1 MTLIN
6 KKVTPRIQAGFM
18 ELLPAEQILF
28 DKIKK
33 TIAETFEE
41 FGFVPQD
48 TPIVENA
55 DVLFAQIGEDTQKEI
70 YRFTK
75 GDDDLGLRFD
85 LTVPLARYVA
95 MYSNNLS
102 FPFRR
107 YQIGK
112 VYRGERPQ
120 RGRFREFY
128 QCDIDILGN
137 GSLSIVND
145 AEVPAVIYSVFN
157 KLKLGEFVIR
167 ISNRKILSGLMESLG
182 EAEKTSETL
191 RIIDKLEKV
200 GADTVRQMLVEQG
213 IKAVDVEKILSL
225 VKLTGSNET
234 IIATLKKME
243 IENTLFDEGVT
254 ELKEVVDK
262 AISFG
267 VPKKNL
273 QIDLSIARG
282 LAYYTGTVY
291 ETIMADD
298 RIKGSVCGGGRYDN
312 LAENYTNQ
320 SFPGV
325 GVSIGLTRL
334 FSQLMDM
341 EVVKAETATPA
352 KVLVVPMEA
361 DMPFALEVA
370 GKLREAGVATELY
383 TEDDKF
389 KKKLMYANKIGVP
402 FVAIIGEDE
411 VTQKKVALKNMKT
424 GEQELLSTE
433 QLISSMVDE
442 K

>member
-1 MTLIN
+1 MA
-6 KKVTPRIQAGFM
+6 KVTPRIQAGFM

-182 EAEKTSETL
+182 EAEKTSEAL

-243 IENTLFDEGVT
+243 IENTLFDEGVM

>member
-182 EAEKTSETL
+182 EAEKTSEAL

>member
-1 MTLIN
+1 MA
-6 KKVTPRIQAGFM
+6 KVTPRIQAGFM

-182 EAEKTSETL
+182 EAEKTSEAL